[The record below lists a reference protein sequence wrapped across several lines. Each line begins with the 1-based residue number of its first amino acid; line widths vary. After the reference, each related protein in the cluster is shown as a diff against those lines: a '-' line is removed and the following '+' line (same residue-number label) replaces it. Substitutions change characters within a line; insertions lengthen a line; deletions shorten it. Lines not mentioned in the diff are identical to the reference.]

1 MGRCRRGDMKKA
13 WEREDE
19 VAQWEVVCHGLA
31 KSKATVRS
39 DLLTDCPRFSTA
51 ARAEEQPAWEKRRT
65 LWGSLLASEL
75 HGAKGK
81 TQARNGMHGPSLRL
95 GLVMDRGS
103 FKCPGGHCVLVLAGT
118 LKAIVRGM
126 RMRMPHFPWWSGASS
141 SNELRRRLDN
151 SARCGGRHAFRVS
164 RPVMS
169 PAPCFRE
176 DHRHR
181 CSV

>member
-1 MGRCRRGDMKKA
+1 MKKA

-19 VAQWEVVCHGLA
+19 VAQREVVFHGLA

-39 DLLTDCPRFSTA
+39 DLLSDCPRFSTA

-65 LWGSLLASEL
+65 LWASEL

-103 FKCPGGHCVLVLAGT
+103 FKCPGGHCVLVLAGRLRQSFGACGCGSRT
-118 LKAIVRGM
+118 FLGGLAPHLPMNHAGDSTTAPGVEAGM
-126 RMRMPHFPWWSGASS
+126 HF
-141 SNELRRRLDN
+141 E
-151 SARCGGRHAFRVS
+151 
-164 RPVMS
+164 
-169 PAPCFRE
+169 
-176 DHRHR
+176 
-181 CSV
+181 